1 MLNVGVGYFIT
12 LSIRHDSIRIIE
24 DEYYDNEELII
35 KRIDDLCIELGE
47 NVIHILKTRAN
58 ANGEKIV

>member
-1 MLNVGVGYFIT
+1 MLNAGIGYFIT

-35 KRIDDLCIELGE
+35 KRINDLCIELGE
-47 NVIHILKTRAN
+47 NVIQILKTRARVD
-58 ANGEKIV
+58 GED